1 VTSIPPEGET
11 DSAPRRTS
19 EFDLCGYA
27 RIVRS
32 AEPSVDLGRWI
43 VGAARRASLTVALL
57 IGAMLLSL
65 GGTAGSTFAT
75 EETGS
80 LYDVGGYRLYLQC
93 SGRVGGPGEQSRRR
107 QDHAGYAEART
118 G

>member
-1 VTSIPPEGET
+1 LTFAATLASCGAQNRASTSADGLSPP
-11 DSAPRRTS
+11 
-19 EFDLCGYA
+19 L
-27 RIVRS
+27 
-32 AEPSVDLGRWI
+32 
-43 VGAARRASLTVALL
+43 AARRSPWHLL